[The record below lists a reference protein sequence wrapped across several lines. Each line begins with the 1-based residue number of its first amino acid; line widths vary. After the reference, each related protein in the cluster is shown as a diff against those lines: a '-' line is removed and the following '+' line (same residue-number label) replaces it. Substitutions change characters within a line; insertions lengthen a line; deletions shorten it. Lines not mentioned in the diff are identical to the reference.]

1 MIRNCP
7 IWFSLRA
14 PTWRIRISWAEPP
27 CRVNFKYFIMIK
39 FLEVDDLNLSKSQLL
54 GQVWCRSG
62 DVWGCLGTRPR
73 KVLLF
78 SIVFSFTHFHFSDQ
92 TLLLQALIMDVCMGF
107 IHIPAGI
114 WLNIGLD
121 PFWHTCV
128 VAGKSYRAVH
138 ALLLDQ
144 WHRSLSEIQEPF
156 SHTRC
161 AHLRNC
167 IGSQVLSFW

>member
-1 MIRNCP
+1 
-7 IWFSLRA
+7 
-14 PTWRIRISWAEPP
+14 
-27 CRVNFKYFIMIK
+27 
-39 FLEVDDLNLSKSQLL
+39 
-54 GQVWCRSG
+54 
-62 DVWGCLGTRPR
+62 
-73 KVLLF
+73 
-78 SIVFSFTHFHFSDQ
+78 
-92 TLLLQALIMDVCMGF
+92 LLQALIMDVCMGF

-156 SHTRC
+156 FAFPLCSSPKLHWISGFILLVSLFVH
-161 AHLRNC
+161 ADNWLAA
-167 IGSQVLSFW
+167 W